1 MNDQKSPNLISLVAP
16 FLFLLLVFCVRC
28 SSSKEVL
35 KKADTDLKTPFE
47 KNEDY
52 SASYNEAIQYYKK
65 LAAEFSEVAIFE
77 IGLSDSG
84 WPLHAVVIGDD
95 VIHNKRDADKTV
107 LLINNG
113 IHPGEPCGIDASM
126 MMARDLVTN
135 PDLKMFL
142 QKTVVVII
150 PVYNIS
156 GSLNRGSYSRANQ
169 NGPAEYGFR
178 GNIRNYDL
186 NRDFIK
192 CDTKNAQ
199 TFNRFFNRIDPDVFI
214 DNHTSNGADYQ
225 YVITL
230 IATQKDKLHPILSD
244 HMTRHMLPDLYQKME
259 DKNYEMIPYVFS
271 RNTPDDGIAGF
282 LDLPRYSSGYAAL
295 HHTFSFMPET
305 HMLKPYKDRV
315 WATYN
320 FTASMLEYLYH
331 NGAEVISNRKKA
343 KEASSGQKDFPIN
356 WVIDFEKAGEIKFK
370 GYEAAYKPS
379 EVTGKDRLF
388 YDHERP
394 FEKNIPFLN
403 TYKTTQTVQAPSAYI
418 IPSAYSGVIDRLRWN
433 NVEMDILSKD
443 TIMDVE
449 VYYIDEMKSGDM
461 PYEGH
466 YLHSNVKLR
475 SDNQQIKYYKGDI
488 IIPVNQSKNRYIV
501 EVLEPQGPDSF
512 FAWNFMDGIMMQ
524 KEYFSSYVFE
534 ETALM
539 LLEKDA
545 DLKTA
550 FEQKKAADADFA
562 GNGRA
567 QLNFIYERSPYYE
580 KSYKRYPIARIK

>member
-1 MNDQKSPNLISLVAP
+1 MNDQKSPKLNALVAP
-16 FLFLLLVFCVRC
+16 LLFFLVVFCVGC

-35 KKADTDLKTPFE
+35 KNLNKDLKTPFE
-47 KNEDY
+47 LNMDY

-65 LAAEFSEVAIFE
+65 LADEFSEVSVFE
-77 IGLSDSG
+77 IGQSDSR

-95 VIHNKRDADKTV
+95 VIHNGRNADKTV

-126 MMARDLVTN
+126 MMARDLVSN
-135 PDLKMFL
+135 PDLKIFL

-169 NGPAEYGFR
+169 NGPVEYGFR

-192 CDTKNAQ
+192 CDTKNAE
-199 TFNRFFNRIDPDVFI
+199 TFNQFFNRIDPDVFI

-230 IATQKDKLHPILSD
+230 IATQKDKLHSILSD
-244 HMTRHMLPDLYQKME
+244 HMTQQMLPYLYQKME
-259 DKNYEMIPYVFS
+259 NKNYEMIPYVFS
-271 RNTPDDGIAGF
+271 RNTPDEGIAGF

-295 HHTFSFMPET
+295 HHTYSFMPET
-305 HMLKPYKDRV
+305 HMLKSFKDRV
-315 WATYN
+315 WATYY

-331 NGAEVISNRKKA
+331 NGDEVISNRQKA
-343 KEASSGQKDFPIN
+343 KEASSRQKDFPVN
-356 WVIDFEKAGEIKFK
+356 WAIDFEKGEEIEFK
-370 GYEAAYKPS
+370 GYEATYKPCELS
-379 EVTGKDRLF
+379 GKDRLF
-388 YDHERP
+388 YDHEKP
-394 FEKNIPFLN
+394 FEKNVPFLN
-403 TYKTTQTVQAPSAYI
+403 TYKTTLTVQAPSAYV
-418 IPSAYSGVIDRLRWN
+418 IPSAYSDVIDRLKWN
-433 NVEMDILSKD
+433 NVKMDILTRD
-443 TIMDVE
+443 TIIEVE
-449 VYYIDEMKSGDM
+449 VYYIDEMESRDM

-475 SDNQQIKYYKGDI
+475 SDNQMIKYYKGDVV
-488 IIPVNQSKNRYIV
+488 IPVNQIKNRYIV

-534 ETALM
+534 ETALK
-539 LLEKDA
+539 LLEKDS
-545 DLKTA
+545 DLKEA
-550 FEQKKAADADFA
+550 FEQKKEADADFA